1 MEKTI
6 QDAMAAAGLAPHKA
20 IELTGDGKLIRYRV
34 TGDKGGSLNGWAVLN
49 DGPEPFGAFGSWRT
63 GETHTW
69 RAAASKPLTP
79 AEQAANAQRI
89 KAMRQA
95 QAQAQELVYT
105 EARTKAQK
113 LWGRAHWATNKHPY
127 LERKQVHAYGIKEL
141 SNMLVIP
148 ARDVHGVMHTLQ
160 FISAD
165 GTKRFLTGGRK
176 AGCYFAIGKPVDR
189 VLLAEGV
196 STGSTLHMALGAA
209 VAVCFDCGNM
219 LAVARALRGK
229 FPDLRLIICADN
241 DAHRPDNP
249 GLTHA
254 RAAAKAVG
262 GFLAVPE
269 FKPGAQLCPF

>member
-1 MEKTI
+1 MTTTI

-20 IELTGDGKLIRYRV
+20 IELTADGKIHRYRGP
-34 TGDKGGSLNGWAVLN
+34 GDKSGALNWWYVLNG
-49 DGPEPFGAFGSWRT
+49 GPEPFGAFGSWRT

-69 RAAASKPLTP
+69 RAASSKPLTP
-79 AEQAANAQRI
+79 AEQAAMAQRM
-89 KAMRQA
+89 KTMRQA
-95 QAQAQELVYT
+95 QAQALEVVHA

-127 LERKQVHAYGIKEL
+127 LERKQVHAYGIKVL
-141 SNMLVIP
+141 NNMLVIP
-148 ARDVHGVMHTLQ
+148 ARDVSGMLHTLQ

-165 GTKRFLTGGRK
+165 GSKRFLTGGRK

-189 VLLAEGV
+189 LLLTEGLA
-196 STGSTLHMALGAA
+196 TGSTLHEATGAA
-209 VAVCFDCGNM
+209 VAVCFDCGNL

-229 FPDLRLIICADN
+229 FPSLRLVLCADN
-241 DAHRPDNP
+241 DAHQPGNP

-262 GFLAVPE
+262 GFLAVPV
-269 FKPGAQLCPF
+269 FNPGVQPCPF